1 MNNRHGGFKKIKS
14 TESNHEALR
23 LGARSSKVVAVNEI
37 ILSPS
42 IPIQAKIACTW
53 VFVDEFG
60 SIFSPSD
67 PKIKIFGNLILFKL
81 LFSKN

>member
-42 IPIQAKIACTW
+42 IPIQAKIACT
-53 VFVDEFG
+53 
-60 SIFSPSD
+60 
-67 PKIKIFGNLILFKL
+67 
-81 LFSKN
+81 